1 MQKLQNSNKELKAGY
16 ERCIVSGIY
25 ETDIKDYD
33 DKICFI
39 DMDRLRER
47 LTEKDNK
54 INKISYYEIF
64 LKRNKDADIVTN
76 KINKIIKDS
85 TNIQVI
91 AINEKFS
98 WLFQW
103 IELFNNNI
111 LYITIIMLIICII
124 NMISF
129 LIILVLERSEMIGIL
144 KSFGTKNMQ
153 IGKIFLYRSINITL
167 KSIFLGNIIGLS
179 ICLIQKEFNI
189 IQLNPESYF
198 VNTIPVLFPWET
210 IIQINILA
218 FILIQFAIL
227 IPYYK
232 ITKLETAKILKIK

>member
-1 MQKLQNSNKELKAGY
+1 KEIESLKEINHIQPVLSKFTALSKEKNLTGAIFLGVNSKYKWDYIDKKIIKGKRDLRVLEDSQIPEKKYPLILISSNNARKLEIDINDTIDATFARIKDNSNKELKPGY

-25 ETDIKDYD
+25 QTDIKDYD

-91 AINEKFS
+91 A
-98 WLFQW
+98 
-103 IELFNNNI
+103 
-111 LYITIIMLIICII
+111 
-124 NMISF
+124 
-129 LIILVLERSEMIGIL
+129 
-144 KSFGTKNMQ
+144 
-153 IGKIFLYRSINITL
+153 
-167 KSIFLGNIIGLS
+167 
-179 ICLIQKEFNI
+179 
-189 IQLNPESYF
+189 
-198 VNTIPVLFPWET
+198 
-210 IIQINILA
+210 
-218 FILIQFAIL
+218 
-227 IPYYK
+227 
-232 ITKLETAKILKIK
+232 